1 MLDQYEKINSTYD
14 KIDELQL
21 PFDKPVLVAIEWN
34 GVLFEFLV
42 RLKKSLRICLC
53 LVQAEEQVRKC
64 RQDLHIFSGIRG

>member
-42 RLKKSLRICLC
+42 RLKKESSHL
-53 LVQAEEQVRKC
+53 LV
-64 RQDLHIFSGIRG
+64 FGS